1 MKILELAPYVYIEG
15 HKHGS
20 RNQSGLAYM
29 IRSICDMLAK
39 EHEVQVLTQSI
50 LTEERMVSGW
60 RLLQRSTFTIMSHFK
75 FKYLKLALLLSK
87 KRESLG
93 MSKLLLYCISAGQ
106 VEDYIKE
113 WKPDV
118 VHIHGIG
125 MYTIPYYLAA
135 SYCKMPIV
143 STIHGLSSFSDSSTR
158 SDNRKKLEKDFLSM
172 CISNGYSMT
181 FISSGMKKAVSEYYH
196 SECDNIR
203 VILNCFRT
211 PANKTVVQNCKNPNE
226 LHLICVGSIGENKNQ
241 IQVIRVLS
249 EVQKRIQSKKEVVLD
264 LYGDGEKYEDWKSY
278 CEENNINGVVFHGRV
293 SQEEVFKAMSSSD
306 VLVFPSLMEG
316 FGIPMAEAYSC
327 GIPVVTYSDLDA
339 SDDLYNE
346 ECTIFAKDRSDE
358 ALTEAIVSALNRTW
372 DNEKIINYSQK
383 FTMESI
389 GQQFCEEFS
398 KPHKRWD
405 FNKVSNFIKEYLR

>member
-15 HKHGS
+15 HKHGG

-29 IRSICDMLAK
+29 IRSICDMLATK
-39 EHEVQVLTQSI
+39 HEVQVLTQSI
-50 LTEERMVSGW
+50 LTEDTVVSGW
-60 RLLQRSTFTIMSHFK
+60 RLLHRSAISIIGHFK
-75 FKYLKLALLLSK
+75 FKYLKLALLLSN

-93 MSKLLLYCISAGQ
+93 VSHLLLYCISAGQ
-106 VEDYIKE
+106 VEDYIKK

-125 MYTIPYYLAA
+125 MYTIPYYYAA
-135 SYCKMPIV
+135 SYCNVPIV
-143 STIHGLSSFSDSSTR
+143 CTLHGLSSFSTKSIRTEK
-158 SDNRKKLEKDFLSM
+158 RKKLEKDFLAM
-172 CISNGYSMT
+172 CIGNGYSMT

-196 SECDNIR
+196 SECKNIR

-211 PANKTVVQNCKNPNE
+211 PTNKPEVQNSNTSNE
-226 LHLICVGSIGENKNQ
+226 IHLICVGSIGVNKNQ

-249 EVQKRIQSKKEVVLD
+249 EVQKKILTKKVVLD
-264 LYGDGEKYEDWKSY
+264 LYGDGEKYEDWKLY
-278 CEENNINGVVFHGRV
+278 CKDNNINGVVFHGRV
-293 SQEEVFKAMSSSD
+293 SQDEVFKAMSSSD

-346 ECTIFAKDRSDE
+346 DCTIFAKDRSDE
-358 ALTEAIVSALNRTW
+358 ALTEAIVNALNRTW
-372 DNEKIINYSQK
+372 DKEKIINFSQK

-398 KPHKRWD
+398 KTHKRWD
-405 FNKVSNFIKEYLR
+405 FNIVSNFIKEYVR